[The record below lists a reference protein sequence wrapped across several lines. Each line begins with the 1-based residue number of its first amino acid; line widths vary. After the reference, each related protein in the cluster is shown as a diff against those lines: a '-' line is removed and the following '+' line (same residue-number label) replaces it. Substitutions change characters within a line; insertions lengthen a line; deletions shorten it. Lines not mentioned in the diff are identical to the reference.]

1 VVAVLAEL
9 SLIVPPGWA
18 STPAAVVSLVLLVA
32 VPAMMLLRRDRMPS
46 WTPVLVPLAYA
57 GSVLALLLTVGSTS
71 GVAIVILI
79 PLIWTGLYHRR
90 WESACVVA
98 AIVAV
103 EITVSLV
110 PVRVGDAVLFR
121 RIVLWTALGTL
132 ISVATHGLRDSIRR
146 AQEQRTRAEA
156 RLRELRVLE
165 DRERIAADLQD
176 RVVRRLHTAELA
188 LESAASM
195 ISGPR
200 ASRRIAAA
208 LQELDAATRVIRES
222 VFGRGPH
229 LGADLRLRQEIVRVC
244 GEFASAGEPPPEFS
258 FRGPVDSALPG
269 ESARELLEAL
279 REALTAIGKQGRP
292 AQVMVTAGD
301 DVCLT
306 VTAEPYAAPLAAPID
321 PAPDL
326 DHLGSTSS
334 HLGIPLR
341 MEDTQAGGMRMTWRF
356 PAGPAPG

>member
-208 LQELDAATRVIRES
+208 LQELDAGHPGDPGIGIRP
-222 VFGRGPH
+222 RP
-229 LGADLRLRQEIVRVC
+229 A
-244 GEFASAGEPPPEFS
+244 
-258 FRGPVDSALPG
+258 PG
-269 ESARELLEAL
+269 
-279 REALTAIGKQGRP
+279 GRP
-292 AQVMVTAGD
+292 ALAAGD
-301 DVCLT
+301 RTRVRRGRLGRG
-306 VTAEPYAAPLAAPID
+306 TAAGVQLPGTGGQRAPRRERPGAARGPERGAD
-321 PAPDL
+321 GD
-326 DHLGSTSS
+326 
-334 HLGIPLR
+334 R
-341 MEDTQAGGMRMTWRF
+341 Q
-356 PAGPAPG
+356 AGPAGSGHGDGRGRRLPDGHGRAVRRSARGAHRSGP

>member
-1 VVAVLAEL
+1 VPLARIAPFAVVAVLAEL
-9 SLIVPPGWA
+9 SLILPPGWA

-121 RIVLWTALGTL
+121 RRTVDRAGHADLRGHA
-132 ISVATHGLRDSIRR
+132 GLRDSIRR

-208 LQELDAATRVIRES
+208 LQELDAGHPGDPGIGIRP
-222 VFGRGPH
+222 RP
-229 LGADLRLRQEIVRVC
+229 A
-244 GEFASAGEPPPEFS
+244 
-258 FRGPVDSALPG
+258 PG
-269 ESARELLEAL
+269 
-279 REALTAIGKQGRP
+279 GRP
-292 AQVMVTAGD
+292 ALAAGD
-301 DVCLT
+301 RTRVRRVRLGRG
-306 VTAEPYAAPLAAPID
+306 TAAGVQLPGTGGQRAPRRERPGAARGPERGAD
-321 PAPDL
+321 GD
-326 DHLGSTSS
+326 
-334 HLGIPLR
+334 R
-341 MEDTQAGGMRMTWRF
+341 Q
-356 PAGPAPG
+356 AGPAGSGHGDGRGRRLPDGHGRAVRRSARGACRSGP

>member
-121 RIVLWTALGTL
+121 RRTVDRAGHADLRGHA
-132 ISVATHGLRDSIRR
+132 GLRDSIRR

-229 LGADLRLRQEIVRVC
+229 LWADLRLRQEIVRVC